1 MFDPRARLILKFNKF
16 SVQCV
21 EHVEHSY
28 SSKTIESKS
37 FEENAGI
44 IWFWSHFFHPLI
56 SSSFH
61 GRDDPIAGDAN
72 VCGSKCMHPRVP
84 KLQWDYKRTGPR
96 VLQGVA

>member
-44 IWFWSHFFHPLI
+44 IWF
-56 SSSFH
+56 
-61 GRDDPIAGDAN
+61 
-72 VCGSKCMHPRVP
+72 
-84 KLQWDYKRTGPR
+84 
-96 VLQGVA
+96 